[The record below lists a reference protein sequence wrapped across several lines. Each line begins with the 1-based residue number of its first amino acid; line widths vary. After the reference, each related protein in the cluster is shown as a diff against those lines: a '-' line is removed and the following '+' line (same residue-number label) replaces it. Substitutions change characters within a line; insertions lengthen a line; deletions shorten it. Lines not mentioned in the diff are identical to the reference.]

1 MFRDRIFRGVY
12 PLALGQP
19 LPANSAVKT
28 GYVPI
33 RSLKLYNEVHGRG
46 ESLVLLHGGQGS
58 IEMLAEILPALAQKR
73 QVIAVDLQAH
83 GRTR

>member
-28 GYVPI
+28 GYAPI

-46 ESLVLLHGGQGS
+46 ESLVLLHGPRIYRDARRDPARARAKAPGDCSGS
-58 IEMLAEILPALAQKR
+58 A
-73 QVIAVDLQAH
+73 
-83 GRTR
+83 GTRVHC